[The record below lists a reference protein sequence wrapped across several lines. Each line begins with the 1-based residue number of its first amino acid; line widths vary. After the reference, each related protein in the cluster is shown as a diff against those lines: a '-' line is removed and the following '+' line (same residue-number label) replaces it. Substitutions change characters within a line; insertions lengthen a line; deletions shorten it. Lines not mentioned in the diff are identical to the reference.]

1 MNLKIFCIYHGT
13 DKLPLFKSDCIQ
25 PIQSG
30 TAITGVRQGAWRDDT
45 GDNISHKNP
54 IWAELC
60 VHYWVLK
67 NYLVEHKDESYIGFC
82 HYRRFLDFRFAPLS
96 SVAIVKKFFA
106 AMVLFKNFSQFAS
119 TFQRRYSQ
127 YEVSRRINGYDVI
140 LPGQMNLKQAVLS
153 QYLEAGHSR
162 EDMEKAIFIVK
173 KLHPDYSPDID
184 VVLGGKR
191 AYFWLN
197 FIMRREWML
206 EFLEWEFEVL
216 FELEKISEW
225 RRPGAQESYAL
236 ARTPA
241 FLAERLVNVWLTHKL
256 RVDGGKVLERQGLLL
271 VDDPRSFFCLNAGM
285 AWQTISS
292 HFHL

>member
-30 TAITGVRQGAWRDDT
+30 SAITGVRQGAWRDDT

-54 IWAELC
+54 TWAELC

-67 NYLVEHKDESYIGFC
+67 NYLAENKDEGYIGFC

-96 SVAIVKKFFA
+96 RFA
-106 AMVLFKNFSQFAS
+106 MIRRLFVTMVLYKNFSHFAT
-119 TFQRRYSQ
+119 TFPNRYSRH
-127 YEVSRRINGYDVI
+127 EISRRINGYDVI
-140 LPGQMNLKQAVLS
+140 LPGQMNLKQTVLS
-153 QYLEAGHSR
+153 QYLNEGHSKVDI
-162 EDMEKAIFIVK
+162 ENAMLIVK
-173 KLHPDYSPDID
+173 ALHPDYSPDID
-184 VVLGGKR
+184 AVLYGKK

-206 EFLEWEFEVL
+206 EFLKWEFEVL
-216 FELEKISEW
+216 FKLEKISDWGQCEA
-225 RRPGAQESYAL
+225 RDSYAL

-241 FLAERLVNVWLTHKL
+241 FLAERLINVWLTHKL

-271 VDDPRSFFCLNAGM
+271 VNDTRGFLRLNASV
-285 AWQTISS
+285 AWRTISS
-292 HFHL
+292 LFHL